1 LEEAIRE
8 RVREVI
14 EEILHEEVEEALGA
28 RRSQRAVGR
37 CGYRHGRKARRLTL
51 RAGTVKLA
59 VPRARLVNAQGDERE
74 WQSQLLPRYR
84 RSSPE
89 VEQAVLGVYL
99 SGGNTRRIRG
109 ALKPLLSGAP
119 LSKSA
124 VSRLVNRLEE
134 SYERWRQ
141 RDLAEERIVYLYLD
155 AIYPKVRSGGKVVS
169 LPVLVALGVKETG
182 EKILLALAIAGAETG
197 AAWEGV
203 LEDLVA
209 RHLGRPRLV
218 ISDGNAGLRSALE
231 RVWSGV
237 PHQRCTVHK
246 LRNLLAKAPEHAQ
259 EAVHEDYNRINY
271 APHRGAAERARES
284 FLAKWRKACP
294 SVAASLEE
302 AGEELLTFYGFPAS
316 QQKSLRTTN
325 AVERLQE
332 EFRRRVKTPSLAAF
346 RESSLAGLLRPVR
359 PRAGQDAPDR
369 RLVRYSGGRSRRGLE
384 ETDGFAGEN
393 ALSTFQQNSG
403 HHSQVCP

>member
-1 LEEAIRE
+1 MRKVSTAGVEDQANLWREGLEEAIRQ

-14 EEILHEEVEEALGA
+14 EEILHEEVEEALRA

-37 CGYRHGRKARRLTL
+37 CGYRHGTKARGLAL
-51 RAGTVKLA
+51 RSGAVRLA
-59 VPRARLVNAQGDERE
+59 VPRARLVNSEGEEGE

-99 SGGNTRRIRG
+99 AGGNTRRIRG

-134 SYERWRQ
+134 GYERWRQ

-155 AIYPKVRSGGKVVS
+155 AIYPKVRSASKVVS
-169 LPVLVALGVKETG
+169 LPVLVALGVKQTG

-203 LEDLVA
+203 LEDLAA
-209 RHLGRPRLV
+209 RHLGRPQLV
-218 ISDGNAGLRSALE
+218 ISDGNPGLKSALE
-231 RVWSGV
+231 RIWPGIA
-237 PHQRCTVHK
+237 HQRCTVHK

-259 EAVHEDYNRINY
+259 EAVHEDYNRIVY
-271 APHRGAAERARES
+271 APDRAAAERAGES
-284 FLAKWRKACP
+284 FLAKWRKLCP

-316 QQKSLRTTN
+316 QHKSLRTTN

-332 EFRRRVKTPSLAAF
+332 EFRRRIKTQASLPSEKAALLVFFGLFASGQVKMRRIEGWFDLAD
-346 RESSLAGLLRPVR
+346 V
-359 PRAGQDAPDR
+359 
-369 RLVRYSGGRSRRGLE
+369 
-384 ETDGFAGEN
+384 
-393 ALSTFQQNSG
+393 
-403 HHSQVCP
+403 QVVAA

>member
-1 LEEAIRE
+1 M
-8 RVREVI
+8 
-14 EEILHEEVEEALGA
+14 
-28 RRSQRAVGR
+28 
-37 CGYRHGRKARRLTL
+37 
-51 RAGTVKLA
+51 
-59 VPRARLVNAQGDERE
+59 
-74 WQSQLLPRYR
+74 PRYR

-109 ALKPLLSGAP
+109 ALQPLLSGAP

-155 AIYPKVRSGGKVVS
+155 AIYPKVRSAGKVVS

-197 AAWEGV
+197 AAWQGV
-203 LEDLVA
+203 LEDLAA

-218 ISDGNAGLRSALE
+218 ISDGKAGLRSALE
-231 RVWSGV
+231 RIWSGV

-259 EAVHEDYNRINY
+259 EGVHEDYNRIVY
-271 APHRGAAERARES
+271 ASNRAAAERARDS
-284 FLAKWRKACP
+284 FLAKWRKPCP

-302 AGEELLTFYGFPAS
+302 AGEELLTFYRFPAS
-316 QQKSLRTTN
+316 QHKSLRTTN
-325 AVERLQE
+325 AIERLQE
-332 EFRRRVKTPSLAAF
+332 EFRRRVKTQASLPSEKAALLVFFGLFASGQVKMRRIEGWFDLAAV
-346 RESSLAGLLRPVR
+346 AAV
-359 PRAGQDAPDR
+359 AA
-369 RLVRYSGGRSRRGLE
+369 
-384 ETDGFAGEN
+384 
-393 ALSTFQQNSG
+393 
-403 HHSQVCP
+403 

>member
-1 LEEAIRE
+1 MRKGTTEAGEDQACLWREGLEAAIRE

-14 EEILHEEVEEALGA
+14 EKILHEEVEEALGA
-28 RRSQRAVGR
+28 GRGQRAAGR
-37 CGYRHGRKARRLTL
+37 RGYRHGTKARGLAL
-51 RAGTVKLA
+51 RSGAVKLA
-59 VPRARLVNAQGDERE
+59 VPRARLVNSDGDEGE
-74 WQSQLLPRYR
+74 WRSVLLPRYR

-141 RDLAEERIVYLYLD
+141 RDLAEDHIVYLCVD
-155 AIYPKVRSGGKVVS
+155 TIYPKVRSAGKVVS
-169 LPVLVALGVKETG
+169 LPVLVALGVKPIG
-182 EKILLALAIAGAETG
+182 EKVLLALAIAGAETG
-197 AAWEGV
+197 AAWQMM
-203 LEDLVA
+203 LEDLAA

-231 RVWSGV
+231 RIWPGV
-237 PHQRCTVHK
+237 AHQRCTVHK
-246 LRNLLAKAPEHAQ
+246 LRNLLAKAPAHAQ
-259 EAVHEDYNRINY
+259 EAVHEDYNRIIY
-271 APHRGAAERARES
+271 APNRAAAEGARES
-284 FLAKWRKACP
+284 FLAKWRTPCP

-316 QQKSLRTTN
+316 QHKSLRTTN
-325 AVERLQE
+325 AIERLQE
-332 EFRRRVKTPSLAAF
+332 EFRRRVKTQASLPSEKAALLVFFGLFASGQLNMRRIEGWCDLAQPA
-346 RESSLAGLLRPVR
+346 AV
-359 PRAGQDAPDR
+359 AA
-369 RLVRYSGGRSRRGLE
+369 
-384 ETDGFAGEN
+384 
-393 ALSTFQQNSG
+393 
-403 HHSQVCP
+403 

>member
-1 LEEAIRE
+1 MRKSTTEGVEDQAIVWREGLEEAIRE
-8 RVREVI
+8 RVRDVI

-28 RRSQRAVGR
+28 TRNQRAVGR
-37 CGYRHGRKARRLTL
+37 CGYRHGRKPRRLTL
-51 RAGTVKLA
+51 RAGTLTLA
-59 VPRARLVNAQGDERE
+59 VPRARVVNCEGEERE
-74 WQSQLLPRYR
+74 WQSRLLPRYR

-109 ALKPLLSGAP
+109 ALQPLLRGAP

-134 SYERWRQ
+134 GYERWRQ
-141 RDLAEERIVYLYLD
+141 RDLAAERIVYLYLD
-155 AIYPKVRSGGKVVS
+155 AIYPKVRSAGKVVS
-169 LPVLVALGVKETG
+169 LPVLVALGVKERG

-203 LEDLVA
+203 LEDLVR

-218 ISDGNAGLRSALE
+218 ISDGNTGLRSALE
-231 RVWSGV
+231 RTWSGV

-246 LRNLLAKAPEHAQ
+246 LRNVLAKAPEHAQ
-259 EAVHEDYNRINY
+259 EAVHEDYNRIIY
-271 APHRGAAERARES
+271 APNRGAAERARES
-284 FLAKWRKACP
+284 FLAKWRKSCP

-302 AGEELLTFYGFPAS
+302 AGEELLTFYDFPAS
-316 QQKSLRTTN
+316 QHKSLRTTN

-332 EFRRRVKTPSLAAF
+332 EFRRRIKTQASLPSEKAALLIFFGLFASGQVKMRRIEGWFDLAEVQAV
-346 RESSLAGLLRPVR
+346 A
-359 PRAGQDAPDR
+359 A
-369 RLVRYSGGRSRRGLE
+369 
-384 ETDGFAGEN
+384 
-393 ALSTFQQNSG
+393 
-403 HHSQVCP
+403 